1 MKLGDTLTAAGA
13 KWKVRPFTAAEHQL
27 FDTVAEP
34 HDLERK
40 AAQLQA
46 MASTRG
52 GTAREALLKA
62 DQKRIQK
69 RLTAFT
75 SEDGGLRE
83 DLTEEDGGLREDLT
97 EEERVTAYEVAL
109 ELDMLT
115 EKLEALREERTIE
128 ALLLEEELTQAR
140 ESVVITFMHQVMNV
154 DQPVD
159 VFTAALT
166 PDEIADLDE
175 AVMLG
180 KLRLGLSASTRRQQ
194 AAFTRTL
201 AQLQSQQQSGGSASG
216 SRQQQPAAPQK
227 PGKPGRS
234 KRSSSKSKAG
244 S

>member
-13 KWKVRPFTAAEHQL
+13 TWKVRPFTAAEHQL
-27 FDTVAEP
+27 FDEIAEP

-46 MASTRG
+46 MASARG

-62 DQKRIQK
+62 DQKRIRAK
-69 RLTAFT
+69 LTAFT
-75 SEDGGLRE
+75 
-83 DLTEEDGGLREDLT
+83 TEDGGLREDLT

-140 ESVVITFMHQVMNV
+140 EAVVIAFMHAVLQVK
-154 DQPVD
+154 DPLD

-166 PDEIADLDE
+166 PDEIAALDDV
-175 AVMLG
+175 VMLG

-194 AAFTRTL
+194 AAFTKTL
-201 AQLQSQQQSGGSASG
+201 QLMQSQQASGGNASAS
-216 SRQQQPAAPQK
+216 QQRPPAAPRK
-227 PGKPGRS
+227 PGGSGRS
-234 KRSSSKSKAG
+234 KKSSSKSKAG

>member
-75 SEDGGLRE
+75 S
-83 DLTEEDGGLREDLT
+83 EDGGLREDLT